1 MYMQMIKQDN
11 LGENMDFNLNED
23 KEVVV
28 LLGAGSM
35 GTAIVKRISTNR
47 IIFLGDINEDNLKK
61 RENELK
67 YNGFAVETQ
76 IVDAMDAKSVKSF
89 AKKAG
94 ELGNIKYFIDTA
106 GASPNQASP
115 EHIINLDLVATSLA
129 IDIFGKYM
137 DKGGAGLIISS
148 QTGYMMNLPPEV
160 EQQIALTPT
169 DKLKDIDF
177 IKNDAMVNSGVAYVV
192 AKRANH
198 LKVRTAAATSWADRG
213 ARINSISPGI
223 IVTSLAYDEFESAG
237 DAYQEMIN
245 SSPAKRVGTSEEI
258 ARAAEFLLSDDS
270 SFITGIDLLIDGGV
284 IASIASERYSL
295 ELQ

>member
-1 MYMQMIKQDN
+1 M
-11 LGENMDFNLNED
+11 EFNLNENR
-23 KEVVV
+23 EVVA

-35 GTAIVKRISTNR
+35 GTAIIKRISTNR
-47 IIFLGDINEDNLKK
+47 IILLGDINEDNLKA
-61 RENELK
+61 REEELK
-67 YNGFAVETQ
+67 YNGYAVETQ
-76 IVDAMDAKSVKSF
+76 VVDAMDAESVEAFTKRAS
-89 AKKAG
+89 
-94 ELGNIKYFIDTA
+94 ELGDVKYYIHTA

-137 DKGGAGLIISS
+137 AKGGAGLIISS
-148 QTGYMMNLPPEV
+148 QTGYMMNLTPEV
-160 EQQIALTPT
+160 EQQIALAST
-169 DKLKDIDF
+169 DELKDLDF
-177 IKNDAMVNSGVAYVV
+177 IKNDAMVNSGAAYVV

-223 IVTSLAYDEFESAG
+223 IVTPLAYDEFESAG

-270 SFITGIDLLIDGGV
+270 SFITGIDLLVDGGV
-284 IASIASERYSL
+284 IASIASGRYSL

>member
-1 MYMQMIKQDN
+1 
-11 LGENMDFNLNED
+11 MDFNLNED

-28 LLGAGSM
+28 LLGAGSI

-76 IVDAMDAKSVKSF
+76 IVDAMDAKSVESF

-223 IVTSLAYDEFESAG
+223 IVTPLAYDEFESAG

>member
-1 MYMQMIKQDN
+1 
-11 LGENMDFNLNED
+11 MDFNLNED

-76 IVDAMDAKSVKSF
+76 IVDAMDAKSVESF

-177 IKNDAMVNSGVAYVV
+177 IKNDAMVNSGVASVV

-223 IVTSLAYDEFESAG
+223 IVTPLAYDEFESAG

>member
-1 MYMQMIKQDN
+1 MIK
-11 LGENMDFNLNED
+11 LGENMEFNLNKN

-35 GTAIVKRISTNR
+35 GTAIIKRISTNR
-47 IIFLGDINEDNLKK
+47 IILLGDINEDNLKA
-61 RENELK
+61 REKELK
-67 YNGFAVETQ
+67 YNGYAVETQ
-76 IVDAMDAKSVKSF
+76 IVDAMDFKSVEAF
-89 AKKAG
+89 AKKANS
-94 ELGNIKYFIDTA
+94 LGDIKYFIDTA

-129 IDIFGKYM
+129 IDIFGKYIG
-137 DKGGAGLIISS
+137 KGGAGLIISS
-148 QTGYMMNLPPEV
+148 QTGYMMNLPAEV
-160 EQQIALTPT
+160 EQEIALTPT
-169 DKLKDIDF
+169 EKLKDLDF
-177 IKNDAMVNSGVAYVV
+177 IKKDSMINSGVAYVV
-192 AKRANH
+192 AKRSNH
-198 LKVRTAAATSWADRG
+198 LKVRTAAATTWADRG

-223 IVTSLAYDEFESAG
+223 IVTPLAYDEFESAG

-270 SFITGIDLLIDGGV
+270 SFITGIDLLVDGGV
-284 IASIASERYSL
+284 IASITSGRYSL

>member
-1 MYMQMIKQDN
+1 M
-11 LGENMDFNLNED
+11 EFNLNEN

-35 GTAIVKRISTNR
+35 GTAIIKRISTNK
-47 IIFLGDINEDNLKK
+47 IIFLGDINEDNLKA
-61 RENELK
+61 REKELK
-67 YNGFAVETQ
+67 YNGYEVETQ
-76 IVDAMDAKSVKSF
+76 VVDAMDGESVEAF
-89 AKKAG
+89 AKKAS
-94 ELGNIKYFIDTA
+94 ELGDVKYFIDTA

-129 IDIFGKYM
+129 IDIFGKYIAR
-137 DKGGAGLIISS
+137 GGAGLIISS
-148 QTGYMMNLPPEV
+148 QTGYMMNIPPEV
-160 EQQIALTPT
+160 EQEIALAPT
-169 DKLKDIDF
+169 EELKDLDF
-177 IKNDAMVNSGVAYVV
+177 IKNDSMVNSGVAYVV

-223 IVTSLAYDEFESAG
+223 IVTPLAYDEFESAG

-270 SFITGIDLLIDGGV
+270 SFITGIDLLVDGGV
-284 IASIASERYSL
+284 IASIASGRYSL

>member
-1 MYMQMIKQDN
+1 
-11 LGENMDFNLNED
+11 MDFNLNED

-35 GTAIVKRISTNR
+35 GTASVKRISTNR

-76 IVDAMDAKSVKSF
+76 IVYAMDAKSVESF

-223 IVTSLAYDEFESAG
+223 IVTPLAYDEFESAG

>member
-1 MYMQMIKQDN
+1 M
-11 LGENMDFNLNED
+11 EFNLNEN

-47 IIFLGDINEDNLKK
+47 IIFLGDINEENLKS
-61 RENELK
+61 REEELK

-76 IVDAMDAKSVKSF
+76 VVDALNKESLESF
-89 AKKAG
+89 AKKAS

-115 EHIINLDLVATSLA
+115 EHIINLDLVATSMA
-129 IDIFGKYM
+129 IDVFANYIAQ
-137 DKGGAGLIISS
+137 GGAGLIISS
-148 QTGYMMNLPPEV
+148 QTGYMMNLPAEI
-160 EQQIALTPT
+160 ENQIALTPT
-169 DKLKDIDF
+169 EELKDLDF
-177 IKNDAMVNSGVAYVV
+177 IKNDAVENSGVAYIV

-198 LKVRTAAATSWADRG
+198 LKVRTAAATTWGDKG

-223 IVTSLAYDEFESAG
+223 IVTPLAYDEFEAAG

-258 ARAAEFLLSDDS
+258 ARVAEFLLSDDS
-270 SFITGIDLLIDGGV
+270 SFITGIDLLVDGGV
-284 IASIASERYSL
+284 IASISSGRYSL
-295 ELQ
+295 QVE

>member
-1 MYMQMIKQDN
+1 
-11 LGENMDFNLNED
+11 MDFNLNED

-76 IVDAMDAKSVKSF
+76 IVYAMDAKSVESF

-223 IVTSLAYDEFESAG
+223 IVTPLAYDEFESAG

>member
-1 MYMQMIKQDN
+1 M
-11 LGENMDFNLNED
+11 EFNLNEN

-47 IIFLGDINEDNLKK
+47 IIFLGDINEENLKS
-61 RENELK
+61 REDELK

-76 IVDAMDAKSVKSF
+76 VVDALDKKSLESF
-89 AKKAG
+89 AKKAN

-115 EHIINLDLVATSLA
+115 EHIINLDLVATSMA
-129 IDIFGKYM
+129 IDIFANYISQ
-137 DKGGAGLIISS
+137 GGAGLIISS
-148 QTGYMMNLPPEV
+148 QTGYMMNLPAEI
-160 EQQIALTPT
+160 ENQIALTPT
-169 DKLKDIDF
+169 EELKDLDF
-177 IKNDAMVNSGVAYVV
+177 IKNDAVENSGVAYIV

-198 LKVRTAAATSWADRG
+198 LKVRTAAATTWGDKG

-223 IVTSLAYDEFESAG
+223 IVTPLAYDEFEAAG

-258 ARAAEFLLSDDS
+258 ARVAEFLLSDDS
-270 SFITGIDLLIDGGV
+270 SFITGIDLLVDGGV
-284 IASIASERYSL
+284 IASISSGRYSL
-295 ELQ
+295 QVE

>member
-1 MYMQMIKQDN
+1 MK
-11 LGENMDFNLNED
+11 FNLNEN

-47 IIFLGDINEDNLKK
+47 IIFLGDISEENLKL
-61 RENELK
+61 RADELR

-76 IVDAMDAKSVKSF
+76 VVDALDKTSLEEF
-89 AKKAG
+89 AKKAS
-94 ELGNIKYFIDTA
+94 ELGSVKYFIDTA

-115 EHIINLDLVATSLA
+115 EHIINLDLVATSMA
-129 IDIFGKYM
+129 IDVFANYIAQ
-137 DKGGAGLIISS
+137 GGAGLIISS
-148 QTGYMMNLPPEV
+148 QTGYMMDLTPEI
-160 EQQIALTPT
+160 EKQIALTPT
-169 DKLKDIDF
+169 EELKDLDF
-177 IKNDAMVNSGVAYVV
+177 IKNDAVVNSGVAYVV

-198 LKVRTAAATSWADRG
+198 LKVRTAAATTWADKG

-223 IVTSLAYDEFESAG
+223 IVTPLAYDEFEAAG

-245 SSPAKRVGTSEEI
+245 SSAAKRVGTSEEI
-258 ARAAEFLLSDDS
+258 ARAAEFLLNDDS

-284 IASIASERYSL
+284 IASINAGRYT
-295 ELQ
+295 LQLQ

>member
-1 MYMQMIKQDN
+1 
-11 LGENMDFNLNED
+11 MDFNLNED

-76 IVDAMDAKSVKSF
+76 IVDAMDAKSVESF

-137 DKGGAGLIISS
+137 DKCGAGLIISS

-223 IVTSLAYDEFESAG
+223 IVTPLAYDEFESAG